1 MIHALLALA
10 LVSQNFD
17 EWSVDDDTEER
28 LILAF
33 SAYDMRIGRRTSF
46 RISEVDIYGERMPFV
61 QRMIVQRQGR
71 SRHQLTA
78 TGCPAFRGLLRSAAA
93 LPMPSPG
100 LVRIG
105 PIAPGTRAAADWYR
119 LEGSI
124 VWPDGRRE
132 PIRVESVEEEGGEPS
147 PIAGWGRSLMQAF
160 QACVERDMTEE
171 EEAGEE
177 GTEDD

>member
-1 MIHALLALA
+1 MIEALLALA
-10 LVSQNFD
+10 LASQNLDAWDMDD
-17 EWSVDDDTEER
+17 EGDER

-33 SAYDMRIGRRTSF
+33 TAYDMRIGRRTSF
-46 RISEVDIYGERMPFV
+46 RISEVEIYGERMPFV

-78 TGCPAFRGLLRSAAA
+78 IGCPAIRGLLQSAAA

-105 PIAPGTRAAADWYR
+105 PIASGTRADADWYR
-119 LEGSI
+119 LEATI

-132 PIRVESVEEEGGEPS
+132 PIRVESVEEEGVEPG

-160 QACVERDMTEE
+160 QLCVEQDMTEE
-171 EEAGEE
+171 EEGV
-177 GTEDD
+177 EDD

>member
-1 MIHALLALA
+1 MIEALLALA
-10 LVSQNFD
+10 LVAQD
-17 EWSVDDDTEER
+17 LDQWSFDDDSEEH

-33 SAYDMRIGRRTSF
+33 TAYDMRIGRRTSF
-46 RISEVDIYGERMPFV
+46 RISDVEIYGERVPFV

-93 LPMPSPG
+93 LPMPTPG

-105 PIAPGTRAAADWYR
+105 PIPDGTRAAADWYR
-119 LEGSI
+119 LEGTI

-132 PIRVESVEEEGGEPS
+132 PIRVESVESEGSEPS

-160 QACVERDMTEE
+160 ETCVQRGGTGE
-171 EEAGEE
+171 EE
-177 GTEDD
+177 GTGND